1 MSFIWMRMKNHF
13 NSNGFALSLALKQRL
28 GATRKRPNKKFP
40 FILLSTDYLTFPS
53 GKLSKSPVSSSIT
66 PLSLQILENKA
77 FIWFHF
83 KRKQRPNAD
92 SQTGLQFRTE
102 GLLAFWSAGR
112 RKASCWPRPAGQK
125 AKRLWVQD
133 WLDYCSYRSAAF
145 SSRLLIDVAVVT
157 DPVELVIEPSAKRFQ
172 NTSHILTTITS
183 NCRLLSLSQWPQ

>member
-1 MSFIWMRMKNHF
+1 MVSHLASLWIRGLEQLG
-13 NSNGFALSLALKQRL
+13 NGLI
-28 GATRKRPNKKFP
+28 KKFP

-112 RKASCWPRPAGQK
+112 RKASCWPRPADQK

-157 DPVELVIEPSAKRFQ
+157 DPVELVIEPSAERFQ

-183 NCRLLSLSQWPQ
+183 NCRLLSLPQWPQ